1 MLPVNKQGDLNTQ
14 RAGLAKG
21 SSSIPITGFK
31 HLKAGTRS
39 SFVSIKYYRKDHNN
53 RPIKPDANC
62 SVGKLASE
70 QLCLFCQTSAGKPN
84 NRIPKSYKIKE
95 PTCVNIL
102 LVVCILPLPLWE
114 FKLL

>member
-1 MLPVNKQGDLNTQ
+1 MLPVNKQDLNTHHPGPLK
-14 RAGLAKG
+14 GL
-21 SSSIPITGFK
+21 SSIPITGFK

-39 SFVSIKYYRKDHNN
+39 SFVSSKYYQKDHNN

-62 SVGKLASE
+62 SIGKLASE

-95 PTCVNIL
+95 PTYVNIL
-102 LVVCILPLPLWE
+102 LVVCILLLPLWE
-114 FKLL
+114 FKVL